1 MNRADLQDLAAL
13 GMHYGGVKSVPPY
26 SFHASLRRRASS
38 TGFGRHTMRPSM
50 RHLLSSSRM
59 LLVTVCLT
67 LPASLL
73 AQTVSAAAGSA
84 AGIQPQVAAFRTSL
98 GPLNTNTVGSFG
110 SGRREIDWDGVPNT
124 FASPNGLPGNFFNVT
139 SPRGVLFSTPGS
151 GFALSANAGVA
162 PILFSDIDATYAQT
176 FSAFSA
182 QRIFTAIGSNIV
194 DVRFFVPRTTT
205 AALTLGFGA
214 IFSDVD
220 LAETT
225 SLQFFD
231 GSNASLGTFFAP
243 TGIFSFLG
251 VSFGSS
257 SVGRV
262 RITSGN
268 IALGSGASDQNGVAR
283 DVVAMDD
290 FIYAE
295 PTVVPE
301 PGTYGLL
308 GTG

>member
-1 MNRADLQDLAAL
+1 
-13 GMHYGGVKSVPPY
+13 
-26 SFHASLRRRASS
+26 
-38 TGFGRHTMRPSM
+38 
-50 RHLLSSSRM
+50 M

-67 LPASLL
+67 LPSSLL
-73 AQTVSAAAGSA
+73 AQTASSAAGSA
-84 AGIQPQVAAFRTSL
+84 ADIQTQLDAFRTSL
-98 GPLNTNTVGSFG
+98 GPLNANTVGSFG
-110 SGRREIDWDGVPNT
+110 SGRREINWDGVLNG
-124 FASPNGLPGNFFNVT
+124 FASPNGLPSNFFNVN
-139 SPRGVLFSTPGS
+139 SPRGVVFTTPGS
-151 GFALSANAGVA
+151 GFAVSANAGVA
-162 PILFSDIDATYAQT
+162 PILFSNIDATYAQT
-176 FSAFSA
+176 FSAFTA

-194 DVRFFVPRTTT
+194 DVRFFVPGSTT
-205 AALTLGFGA
+205 AALTRGFGA

-220 LAETT
+220 LDNTT

-231 GSNASLGTFFAP
+231 GSDASLGTFFVP

-268 IALGSGASDQNGVAR
+268 TALGSGASDQNGATR

-301 PGTYGLL
+301 PGTYGMLAAGLFALALL
-308 GTG
+308 KHGRRRNRV

>member
-1 MNRADLQDLAAL
+1 
-13 GMHYGGVKSVPPY
+13 
-26 SFHASLRRRASS
+26 
-38 TGFGRHTMRPSM
+38 M
-50 RHLLSSSRM
+50 RHFLSTSRM
-59 LLVTVCLT
+59 LLATVCLT
-67 LPASLL
+67 LPSSLL
-73 AQTVSAAAGSA
+73 AQTVFFATGST
-84 AGIQPQVAAFRTSL
+84 AGIQTQVDAFRTSL
-98 GPLNTNTVGSFG
+98 GPLNANTVGSFG
-110 SGRREIDWDGVPNT
+110 SGRREINWDGVPDS
-124 FASPNGLPGNFFNVT
+124 FASPNGLPGNFFNVN
-139 SPRGVLFSTPGS
+139 SPRGVVFSTPGL
-151 GFALSANAGVA
+151 GFAVSANATEA
-162 PILFSDIDATYAQT
+162 PILFGNINPSYAQT

-182 QRIFTAIGSNIV
+182 QRIFTAIGSNVI
-194 DVRFFVPRTTT
+194 DVNFFIPGSTT
-205 AALTLGFGA
+205 AALTRGFGA

-220 LAETT
+220 LASTT

-243 TGIFSFLG
+243 TGGIFSFLG

-268 IALGSGASDQNGVAR
+268 TALGPNDGGGS

-301 PGTYGLL
+301 PGTYGMLAAGLCALALL
-308 GTG
+308 KHGRRRNRV